1 MARIVVVDDE
11 SSIRRLIADL
21 LTEEGHAVLET
32 SNGRAAVDLVRES
45 HPDLIL
51 MDIMMP
57 ALNGVDAALQ
67 IRKLEGMAD
76 VPVILMSAIPNSH
89 VRHMERTTF
98 LPKPFDITQLLSA
111 IHKMLAR

>member
-21 LTEEGHAVLET
+21 LAEEGHEVLET

-45 HPDLIL
+45 YPDLIL

-57 ALNGVDAALQ
+57 ALNGIDATLQ
-67 IRKLEGMAD
+67 IRQLEGMAD
-76 VPVILMSAIPNSH
+76 IPVILMSAIPNSH
-89 VRHMERTTF
+89 VRSMDRTAF
-98 LPKPFDITQLLSA
+98 LPKPFDIIQLLSA
-111 IHKMLAR
+111 IERMLEG